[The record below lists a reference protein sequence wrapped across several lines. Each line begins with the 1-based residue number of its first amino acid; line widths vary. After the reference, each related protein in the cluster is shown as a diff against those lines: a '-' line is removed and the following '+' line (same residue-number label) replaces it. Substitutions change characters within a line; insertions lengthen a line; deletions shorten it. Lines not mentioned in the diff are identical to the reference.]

1 MTVQVLCR
9 VNFDNSRPRSIV
21 SDMVCASKW
30 KLFPTMP
37 LLVKTRFRWD
47 PITNQA
53 APLSALGQKRLD
65 RRATCDVS
73 IILNLCL
80 YAVLFI
86 LVHFVHVLVLHRL
99 HSSMGTSSDL
109 LFRLHLT
116 RVHSSCVS
124 SVTEAD
130 ADGRLPLGAMFS
142 EALGLRPSPS
152 AIPCFPSL
160 WTLLIYRFL
169 LI

>member
-1 MTVQVLCR
+1 MTVFAAVVQPCVQNHMMSCL
-9 VNFDNSRPRSIV
+9 
-21 SDMVCASKW
+21 AS
-30 KLFPTMP
+30 T
-37 LLVKTRFRWD
+37 
-47 PITNQA
+47 
-53 APLSALGQKRLD
+53 
-65 RRATCDVS
+65 
-73 IILNLCL
+73 L

-86 LVHFVHVLVLHRL
+86 LAHFVHVLVLHRL

-116 RVHSSCVS
+116 QVHSSCVS

-130 ADGRLPLGAMFS
+130 ADGCLPLGAIVS